1 MPVGTRPPL
10 PEFLS
15 EAMKI
20 KALPASPDL
29 ARLSLEAG
37 RMACDRAGDVEDE
50 PGVMEPLEQVTVLMT
65 LMKRLGQ
72 VMEHE
77 RAILRSMRL
86 DILPDIQE
94 EKVALAEAYE
104 IELARLRCSPEVL
117 ASLDAPVRGQ
127 LHEAMRAFQEC
138 VAANI
143 NALLAA
149 QAVVEKIL
157 RNIRDS
163 LTQAEIGPAER
174 ARRSVAEPR
183 GEVITLAF
191 DRKR

>member
-1 MPVGTRPPL
+1 M
-10 PEFLS
+10 
-15 EAMKI
+15 
-20 KALPASPDL
+20 
-29 ARLSLEAG
+29 ARE
-37 RMACDRAGDVEDE
+37 RAGDAEDE
-50 PGVMEPLEQVTVLMT
+50 PAVMEPLEQVTVLMT

-117 ASLDAPVRGQ
+117 ASLDAPVRSQ
-127 LHEAMRAFQEC
+127 LHEAMRAFQAC

-149 QAVVEKIL
+149 QAVVEKVL

-163 LTQAEIGPAER
+163 LTQADVGPAER
-174 ARRSVAEPR
+174 ARRSIAEPR
-183 GEVITLAF
+183 GEVITVAF